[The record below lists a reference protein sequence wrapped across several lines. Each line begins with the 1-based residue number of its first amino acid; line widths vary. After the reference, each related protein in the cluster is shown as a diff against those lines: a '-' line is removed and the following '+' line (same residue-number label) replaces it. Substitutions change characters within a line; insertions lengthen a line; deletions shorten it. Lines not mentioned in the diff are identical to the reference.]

1 MCETLMPVVMVP
13 EAHQNNR
20 SYVCELSRPTFES
33 LLNNLAWWVVTQRT
47 SIKIGWWMLV
57 QAWVLAW
64 DNFYVSTRVSFRGGE
79 KGICPLKSI
88 SHHYNV
94 I

>member
-1 MCETLMPVVMVP
+1 MCETLMPVVMAP
-13 EAHQNNR
+13 EAHQNNH
-20 SYVCELSRPTFES
+20 SYVCELSGPTLES
-33 LLNNLAWWVVTQRT
+33 LLNNLAWWVVTRRT